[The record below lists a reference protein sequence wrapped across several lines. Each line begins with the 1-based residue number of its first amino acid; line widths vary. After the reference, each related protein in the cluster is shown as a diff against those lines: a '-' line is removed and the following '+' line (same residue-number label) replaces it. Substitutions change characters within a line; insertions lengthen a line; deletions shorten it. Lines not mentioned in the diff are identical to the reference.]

1 MVNFMEKTK
10 NNGTTKI
17 GIDVPGPKT
26 TCEDRKC
33 PFHGE
38 TKVRGR
44 VFLGIVNELT
54 FQKNALVEWERR
66 MYIPKYERYEKR
78 RTKVWA
84 HSPLCLGIAIGD
96 KVKIAETR
104 KLSKTKNF
112 VVIQKME

>member
-1 MVNFMEKTK
+1 MEKTK
-10 NNGTTKI
+10 NKGTTKI
-17 GIDVPGPKT
+17 GIDVPVPKA

-38 TKVRGR
+38 TKIRGR
-44 VFLGIVNELT
+44 IFVGIVKELS

-84 HSPLCLGIAIGD
+84 HSPLCLGVSVGD
-96 KVKIAETR
+96 KVKISETR